1 MVPISDLLRWIILQ
15 FFVLFVCLVGWI
27 KLRFRIVTVPGVQEE
42 VRKNGEETE
51 KNRDKSSNCDVYVTC
66 DDVRCFL

>member
-1 MVPISDLLRWIILQ
+1 MQLRHQLKQVDLRLS
-15 FFVLFVCLVGWI
+15 
-27 KLRFRIVTVPGVQEE
+27 IVTVPGGQED
-42 VRKNGEETE
+42 VRKNGVETE